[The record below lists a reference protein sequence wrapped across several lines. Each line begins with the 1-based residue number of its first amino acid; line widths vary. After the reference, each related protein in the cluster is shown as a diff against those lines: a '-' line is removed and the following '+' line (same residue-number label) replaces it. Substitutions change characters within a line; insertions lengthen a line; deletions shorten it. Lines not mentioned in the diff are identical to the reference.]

1 MYWTLELAS
10 YLDDAP
16 WPATKDELIDYAER
30 NGLPP
35 EIIENLQALE
45 EDDDEATYDSI
56 DEVWQDAP
64 RPSDFFFSDE
74 DDD

>member
-1 MYWTLELAS
+1 M
-10 YLDDAP
+10 
-16 WPATKDELIDYAER
+16 IDYAER

-35 EIIENLQALE
+35 EIIGNLQALE